1 VTIGAHRKVVTVL
14 FCDVVGST
22 ALGESTDPEALQAL
36 LARYFERMKGIVESH
51 GGSVEKFIGDAVM
64 AVFGVPVAHEDDG
77 LRACRAAVEMR
88 DALPEL
94 GVAGRIGVNTGEV
107 LTGTEERLATGD
119 AVNVAARLEQAA
131 QPNEILLG
139 DPTLELVRGGVET
152 ELVEP
157 LELKGK
163 AEPVSAHRLVAVLEA
178 PARSHESRFVGRE
191 REVELIRAAW
201 DGALA
206 GQRCELVTVMGEAGV
221 GKSRLVAE
229 SLASV
234 EARVVRGRCLPY
246 GEGIT
251 YWPVV
256 EVVKQLESL
265 PSDPS
270 AATTIESLVGQSDSA
285 TSAEEIAWA
294 FRKLVEEQAPLVVVL
309 DDIQWGEP
317 AFLDLV
323 EGVALM
329 SSMAPILLVCMARPE
344 LLAQRPEWPVALRLE
359 PLPAEAAD
367 ELISTL
373 PSGLRERIA
382 RAAGGNPLF
391 LTEMLAMVGEST
403 DIEVPA
409 TLRALLAARLDQLDP
424 PDRAVLERG
433 AVEGELFHRGAV
445 QALSPEGTQVSPRL
459 ATLVRKEV
467 IRGDQPQ
474 LHGEDGFRFRHLLI
488 RDTAYHGL
496 PKTVRADLHVRLAR
510 WLETRSERLVEIDEI
525 VGYHLEQAYGYRAEL
540 GTADVARPLAE
551 EAVGRLAAAARRA
564 AGRRDLHAAAAFLRR
579 GRSLAI
585 AGSAVDRRLG
595 IELASVLF
603 DAGVFDEAGDTLRA
617 VERAGEEA
625 DDAVAVAHARLGL
638 CMIAQMH
645 EPEGAAVEARR
656 QAEAAMPIFE
666 AAGDELGMARAWL
679 ALGVEDHMLCRWEGY
694 RNAKER
700 ALTHFRRAGDRNAI
714 AETLGMIAH
723 AVTHGPTPVP
733 AALAR
738 LDGILDELPDD
749 RMLRSRVQVRRGYLL
764 ALSGQREAAVAAEL
778 ESEAILLDLGNE
790 YALGSFGLSAGVL
803 ERHLGRL
810 ERAEQV
816 LRRADDLFERAG
828 ERSMRSTVLA
838 KLSQVLLDGGRH
850 AEAEESALLALE
862 LGSSDDIGT
871 VAVADPVLARIAAG
885 RGEQDAAKRSA
896 AAVSLIDATDML
908 AFQGDCWQAHAEV
921 LSELGR
927 ADEARNAASE
937 ASERFKRKGAV
948 VAGPPQ

>member
-1 VTIGAHRKVVTVL
+1 
-14 FCDVVGST
+14 
-22 ALGESTDPEALQAL
+22 
-36 LARYFERMKGIVESH
+36 
-51 GGSVEKFIGDAVM
+51 M
-64 AVFGVPVAHEDDG
+64 AVFGVPLAHEDDA

-88 DALPEL
+88 DALPGM

-107 LTGTEERLATGD
+107 LVGTEERLATGD

-131 QPNEILLG
+131 QPNEILVG
-139 DPTLELVRGGVET
+139 DATLELVRGGVET

-178 PARSHESRFVGRE
+178 PERSHESRFVGRE

-206 GQRCELVTVMGEAGV
+206 GQRCELVTVVGEAGV

-270 AATTIESLVGQSDSA
+270 AATTIESLVGESDSA

-391 LTEMLAMVGEST
+391 LTEMLAMAGEST
-403 DIEVPA
+403 DVEVPA

-445 QALSPEGTQVSPRL
+445 QALSPEGTQISPRL

-474 LHGEDGFRFRHLLI
+474 LQGEDGFRFRHLLI

-540 GTADVARPLAE
+540 GTADSARPLAE
-551 EAVGRLAAAARRA
+551 EAVGRFAAALPTAAICMLLRHSCA
-564 AGRRDLHAAAAFLRR
+564 AG
-579 GRSLAI
+579 
-585 AGSAVDRRLG
+585 
-595 IELASVLF
+595 
-603 DAGVFDEAGDTLRA
+603 
-617 VERAGEEA
+617 
-625 DDAVAVAHARLGL
+625 
-638 CMIAQMH
+638 
-645 EPEGAAVEARR
+645 
-656 QAEAAMPIFE
+656 
-666 AAGDELGMARAWL
+666 
-679 ALGVEDHMLCRWEGY
+679 
-694 RNAKER
+694 
-700 ALTHFRRAGDRNAI
+700 
-714 AETLGMIAH
+714 
-723 AVTHGPTPVP
+723 
-733 AALAR
+733 
-738 LDGILDELPDD
+738 
-749 RMLRSRVQVRRGYLL
+749 VR
-764 ALSGQREAAVAAEL
+764 
-778 ESEAILLDLGNE
+778 
-790 YALGSFGLSAGVL
+790 
-803 ERHLGRL
+803 
-810 ERAEQV
+810 
-816 LRRADDLFERAG
+816 
-828 ERSMRSTVLA
+828 
-838 KLSQVLLDGGRH
+838 
-850 AEAEESALLALE
+850 
-862 LGSSDDIGT
+862 
-871 VAVADPVLARIAAG
+871 
-885 RGEQDAAKRSA
+885 
-896 AAVSLIDATDML
+896 
-908 AFQGDCWQAHAEV
+908 
-921 LSELGR
+921 
-927 ADEARNAASE
+927 
-937 ASERFKRKGAV
+937 
-948 VAGPPQ
+948 